1 MTTFSP
7 RALAPLLAAAPGRC
21 LGAVAGLW
29 RDWLDATR
37 WPGRLLGVA
46 VLLAL
51 ATLPAW
57 GGPPLI
63 AALIAVLWLACAA
76 QGWNLLAGFAGL
88 FSLGHALFI
97 GLAAYLTAAL
107 ALHGTAGAWAGAL
120 LALPAAALA
129 GAAVGALGCR
139 AGLSGTHFTLATLIL
154 AEAARLGALRL
165 EGLGAGAGL
174 TLPALPSG
182 GKPLL
187 FYYAIL
193 ILAGLTLA
201 AVRLLLRSRLG
212 YHWLALREDPQAAAA
227 IGIEPCRARVT
238 AVAVSAALAA
248 PAGVFLALYARHVD
262 PEHTLSLAASLA
274 PVLAATLGGIGT
286 LVGPVLGAF
295 LVVPADLGLSWLIA
309 HSPRDLTLLKPLAT
323 GLALMLAAAAF
334 PDGLW
339 PGLARLLG
347 LLRPPPADDGGAG

>member
-1 MTTFSP
+1 
-7 RALAPLLAAAPGRC
+7 
-21 LGAVAGLW
+21 
-29 RDWLDATR
+29 
-37 WPGRLLGVA
+37 
-46 VLLAL
+46 
-51 ATLPAW
+51 
-57 GGPPLI
+57 
-63 AALIAVLWLACAA
+63 AA

-107 ALHGTAGAWAGAL
+107 ALHGAAGAWAGAL

-139 AGLSGTHFTLATLIL
+139 AGLSGPHFTLATLIL

-165 EGLGAGAGL
+165 EGLGGGAGL
-174 TLPALPSG
+174 TLPALPS

-193 ILAGLTLA
+193 ILAGLSLA

-212 YHWLALREDPQAAAA
+212 YRWLALREDPQAAAA

-238 AVAVSAALAA
+238 AVAISAALAA

-286 LVGPVLGAF
+286 LVGPVLGTF
-295 LVVPADLGLSWLIA
+295 LVVPVDLGLSWLIA
-309 HSPRDLTLLKPLAT
+309 HSPRDLTLLKPLAA

-339 PGLARLLG
+339 PGLARLLR
-347 LLRPPPADDGGAG
+347 LLKPSPADDGGGR